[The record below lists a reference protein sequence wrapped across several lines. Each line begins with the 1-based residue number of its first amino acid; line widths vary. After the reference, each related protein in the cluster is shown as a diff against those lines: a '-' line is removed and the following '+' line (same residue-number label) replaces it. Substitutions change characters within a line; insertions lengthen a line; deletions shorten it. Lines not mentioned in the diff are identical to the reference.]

1 LAASMSRSTSRSVR
15 YSRSR
20 LPTVTFTEVEALS
33 YDVHDLHVLGMGCDI
48 ERGRERGQQTE
59 NDRDP

>member
-1 LAASMSRSTSRSVR
+1 MR
-15 YSRSR
+15 YSRLR

-33 YDVHDLHVLGMGCDI
+33 YDVHDLHVLGDV
-48 ERGRERGQQTE
+48 ERDRKRGQQAE